1 MFGNTNSLSGKIVS
15 YRLYFKTALHL
26 CQLYY
31 LFVAKPKHATEVH
44 NDGVTYL
51 LHPSTILWQPW
62 NHSTVWSVKHGKS
75 SLQWTDFTM
84 SQRSDRQDLSTH
96 KIMICQCNNR
106 QVCWSVTQTFDNLHG
121 APVRLLGHIMKKKTK
136 IEKSTMYSA
145 MHKKRYK
152 RKFMF

>member
-1 MFGNTNSLSGKIVS
+1 MAIQIHSPKGLCPIAFILKRCCTYVNCTIFLLKNPSMLQMYAMMVS
-15 YRLYFKTALHL
+15 YTCYT
-26 CQLYY
+26 
-31 LFVAKPKHATEVH
+31 
-44 NDGVTYL
+44 
-51 LHPSTILWQPW
+51 PSTILWQPW

-145 MHKKRYK
+145 MHKKRYN

>member
-1 MFGNTNSLSGKIVS
+1 MS
-15 YRLYFKTALHL
+15 YSLYFKTALHL

-31 LFVAKPKHATEVH
+31 LFVAKPKHATDVR

-51 LHPSTILWQPW
+51 LHPLNNPLTTLKPQYSMRCETCQVITAMDGLF
-62 NHSTVWSVKHGKS
+62 N
-75 SLQWTDFTM
+75 FTM

-96 KIMICQCNNR
+96 KVMICQRNNR
-106 QVCWSVTQTFDNLHG
+106 QVCRSVTQTFDNLHG

-145 MHKKRYK
+145 MHKNRYK